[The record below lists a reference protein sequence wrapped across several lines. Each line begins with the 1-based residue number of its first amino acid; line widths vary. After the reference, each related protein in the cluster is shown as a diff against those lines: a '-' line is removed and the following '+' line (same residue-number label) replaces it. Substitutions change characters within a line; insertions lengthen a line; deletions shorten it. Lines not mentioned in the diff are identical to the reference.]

1 MANEAAKKRVV
12 KNREAMRRL
21 VLLLLGVHAL
31 YGGYR
36 VWYLWDSFG
45 RAHAAGAALTTTIHG
60 VAYAML
66 AMAARPKYKPLSE
79 GGALVDGGAD
89 LDQKGVL
96 EYCWDMV
103 YTTAFVQ
110 LTTAFVS
117 DLFWLLM
124 LVPPAIGL
132 YFLWTMVIYP
142 WISKPDPD
150 KEEQGMPLSRKE
162 QRKEDRAAAKKQ
174 K

>member
-1 MANEAAKKRVV
+1 MANEAAKKRVA
-12 KNREAMRRL
+12 KNREYMRRL
-21 VLLLLGVHAL
+21 VYLLLGVHAL
-31 YGGYR
+31 YGAYR
-36 VWYLWDSFG
+36 VWYLWDSFS
-45 RAHAAGAALTTTIHG
+45 RAHMAGAALATTVHG
-60 VAYAML
+60 VAYVML
-66 AMAARPKYKPLSE
+66 RLAARAKYKPLVE

-110 LTTAFVS
+110 LSTAFVS
-117 DLFWLLM
+117 DWFWLLM
-124 LVPPAIGL
+124 LVPPAIGV
-132 YFLWTMVIYP
+132 YFLWTMLIYP
-142 WISKPDPD
+142 WISKPDPE
-150 KEEQGMPLSRKE
+150 KEDAMPLNRKD